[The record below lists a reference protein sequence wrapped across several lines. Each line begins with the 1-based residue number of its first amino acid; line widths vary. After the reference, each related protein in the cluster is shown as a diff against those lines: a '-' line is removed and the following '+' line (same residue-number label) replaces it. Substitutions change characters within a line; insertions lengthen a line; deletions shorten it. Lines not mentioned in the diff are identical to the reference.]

1 MSTQGGRYAVYTER
15 LIASVTSPSGHT
27 RSDLRQAAMALAARL
42 GGGAPEARGSG
53 PSDAV
58 PPVYAGYL
66 DKVARHAYR
75 VSDADVA
82 ALQRAGLSDDAIF
95 EVTIAGAVGAALGR
109 LERGLQ
115 ALRGEEPD

>member
-27 RSDLRQAAMALAARL
+27 RSDLRQAVLVVAARL
-42 GGGAPEARGSG
+42 GGGPDGPGEMGS
-53 PSDAV
+53 SHAV
-58 PPVYAGYL
+58 PPVYADYL

-75 VSDADVA
+75 VTDADVA